1 MRRFSVLLVTLSVL
15 MVMFAPAALAAPPRG
30 VEITVDV
37 NIASISGDFAATG
50 PAVADGLLCPAGS
63 ATGEYVGDVNEG
75 RRFTTFTVDYR
86 FDCDDGSGA
95 AMLRV
100 KVWLNPS
107 TGRTFALWR
116 ATGGEGDYVGLRG
129 GGWLVGT
136 PTLPGQIEDVYHGW
150 LRF

>member
-1 MRRFSVLLVTLSVL
+1 MRRFSVLFVVLSVL
-15 MVMFAPAALAAPPRG
+15 MVMFAPAALAAPPSG

-37 NIASISGDFAATG
+37 DIAAVSGDFTATG
-50 PAVADGLLCPAGS
+50 PAVANGLLCPAGS
-63 ATGEYVGDVNEG
+63 ATGVFVGDTGEG
-75 RRFTTFTVDYR
+75 RRFTTFTVDYT
-86 FDCDDGSGA
+86 FECDDESGA
-95 AMLRV
+95 AVLRLN
-100 KVWLNPS
+100 VWLDRS

-129 GGWLVGT
+129 RGWLVGT

>member
-1 MRRFSVLLVTLSVL
+1 MRRFSVLFVVLSVL

-37 NIASISGDFAATG
+37 DIANVSGPFTATG
-50 PAVADGLLCPAGS
+50 PAVGPGLLCPAGT
-63 ATGEYVGDVNEG
+63 AEGFVGDVREG
-75 RRFTTFTVDYR
+75 TWFSTFTVDYT
-86 FDCDDGSGA
+86 FTCENGVDA
-95 AMLRV
+95 AVLRLN
-100 KVWLNPS
+100 VWLHRS

-116 ATGGEGDYVGLRG
+116 ATGGEGAYVGLRG

-136 PTLPGQIEDVYHGW
+136 PYGTNQIEDVYHGW